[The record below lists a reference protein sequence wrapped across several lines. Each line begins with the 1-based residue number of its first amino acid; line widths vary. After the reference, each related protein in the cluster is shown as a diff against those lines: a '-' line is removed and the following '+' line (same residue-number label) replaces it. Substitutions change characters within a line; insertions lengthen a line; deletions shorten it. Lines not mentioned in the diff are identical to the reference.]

1 MIFKKTGILFLCFAL
16 SQCSETID
24 LMERPIHKNNNAF
37 QSEEYR
43 LLPMDGAYNTRELGG
58 YKTTYGKSVKWGVLF
73 RSDKLSDISENDQK
87 YLQSLGI
94 KRIVDFRSEEE
105 KTEDPNIIPEGIN
118 YIETPINVDGAMR
131 SKIEAVLKGETNK
144 EVISFLVDANKE
156 FVTNYTRVYEDFLR
170 GLIDEDGPT
179 LFHCTAGKDRAG
191 FAAAI
196 TLIALGVSKEDV
208 IEDYMKTNVFTKHR
222 IDEMID
228 KIELMSLYQ
237 ADAEILRPLIGVE
250 QIYIETAFK
259 TAEEKYG
266 SLENFIREGLN
277 ISDEEIQIL
286 RNKFVES

>member
-1 MIFKKTGILFLCFAL
+1 MFRKARILFFCFAL
-16 SQCSETID
+16 TQCSQSID
-24 LMERPIHKNNNAF
+24 LMERPIHKNNNTF

-58 YKTTYGKSVKWGVLF
+58 YKTTNGKSVKWGMLF
-73 RSDKLSDISENDQK
+73 RSDKLSDISETDQK
-87 YLQSLGI
+87 YLQNLGI
-94 KRIVDFRSEEE
+94 KRIVDFRSEGE
-105 KTEDPNIIPEGIN
+105 KTEDPNNIPDGID

-131 SKIEAVLKGETNK
+131 SKIEAVLKGETNREIK
-144 EVISFLVDANKE
+144 SFLVDANEE
-156 FVTNYTRVYEDFLR
+156 FVTNYTDVYENFLR

-196 TLIALGVSKEDV
+196 TLIALGVSKEHV
-208 IEDYMKTNVFTKHR
+208 IEDYMKTNVFTKDR

-237 ADAEILRPLIGVE
+237 VDAEILRPLIGVE
-250 QIYIETAFK
+250 RIYIETAFN

-277 ISDEEIQIL
+277 ISDEEIQML
-286 RNKFVES
+286 RNKFLES

>member
-1 MIFKKTGILFLCFAL
+1 MFKKAGILFLCFAL
-16 SQCSETID
+16 TQCSETID

-43 LLPMDGAYNTRELGG
+43 LLPMDGAFNTRELGG
-58 YKTTYGKSVKWGVLF
+58 YKTTDGKSVKWGVLF

-94 KRIVDFRSEEE
+94 KRIVDFRSEGE

-131 SKIEAVLKGETNK
+131 SKIEAVLKGETKK
-144 EVISFLVDANKE
+144 EVKSFLVDANKE
-156 FVTNYTRVYEDFLR
+156 FVTNYTAVYEDFLR

-196 TLIALGVSKEDV
+196 TLIALGVSREDV
-208 IEDYMKTNVFTKHR
+208 IKDYMKTNVFTKDR

-228 KIELMSLYQ
+228 KIKLMSLYQ

-259 TAEEKYG
+259 TAEERYG